1 MLVYL
6 TKLFSRIPLSI
17 LYLKANFIAKV
28 LLRIFPY
35 RKKVIDQN
43 LEKCFPQLSQHDRAR
58 IRYQFYQFFS
68 TLLFEGIKQIS
79 ISPDELRK
87 RIKYSGYEAID
98 EILESG
104 RSAMLISFHYSN
116 WEWGFVGYSAA
127 SKYPLDGIYQPMS
140 NVNFGNMVVESRSRF
155 DARMIPMQ
163 ETYEHLLNEK
173 SPFVLGLIPD
183 QTPTPQ
189 KGFWMEFMGLATPVY
204 RGPENIAKKF
214 DLAVFYVDID
224 PIKQGYYKA
233 DVKLI
238 TKDPKS
244 AENGWITE
252 QYMKHLEKKIK
263 TNPAYYL
270 WSHKRWKHT
279 MPSGLPDEQISKNYP
294 PPEGVKID
302 Y

>member
-1 MLVYL
+1 V
-6 TKLFSRIPLSI
+6 
-17 LYLKANFIAKV
+17 YLKASFISNV

-35 RKKVIDQN
+35 RKKVIDKN
-43 LEKCFPQLSQHDRAR
+43 LKNCFPQLSHNER
-58 IRYQFYQFFS
+58 IKIRRQFYHFFA
-68 TLLFEGIKQIS
+68 TLMFEGIKQLS
-79 ISPDELRK
+79 IKPDELRK

-98 EILESG
+98 ELLDQG

-127 SKYPLDGIYQPMS
+127 SKNPLDGIYQPMS
-140 NVNFGNMVVESRSRF
+140 NVDFGNMIVESRSRF
-155 DARMIPMQ
+155 GARMIPM
-163 ETYEHLLNEK
+163 EESYEHLQNEK
-173 SPFVLGLIPD
+173 TPYVLGLIPD
-183 QTPTPQ
+183 QTPTPE
-189 KGFWMEFMGLATPVY
+189 KGFWMEFLGLATPVY

-238 TKDPKS
+238 TLDPRS
-244 AENGWITE
+244 TENGWITE
-252 QYMKHLEKKIK
+252 QYMKHLEAKIK
-263 TNPAYYL
+263 AKPAYYL

-279 MPSGLPDEQISKNYP
+279 IPSELPADQISKNYP
-294 PPEGVKID
+294 PPVAVKID